1 MSETKNRDQNKRSSG
16 FRLVIPFFIVLGLM
30 TVVSF
35 IIPLR
40 PTVSNSEK
48 RELAKF
54 PEFSV
59 NALLDGSY
67 FDDITTWFS
76 DTFPGRESWITMSNY
91 ISSIHGYSEIT
102 IEGDLPIVD
111 EIPDIPEIPIPTKP
125 VEISAPAE
133 TETAEET
140 SPATEAEEEE
150 EWGGVTIEN
159 PEEINLGAVIQIG
172 DAAFN
177 YLGFSQNNS
186 ERYARVLSTYAS
198 AVKGLGVR
206 VVSAPCPTAVG
217 IMVPEEYLDAMRC
230 SHQDQVIDF
239 MHGCMTDDV
248 ITVDTWEALI
258 DHNDEYIYFRTD
270 HHWTALGAYYS
281 YRAVCEALGYEP
293 APLDFFEVW
302 NQGDFHGSI
311 YGKCNRP
318 HQLKTD
324 TVDAYIPQGDIT
336 MMVYPNSPGGYEMP
350 LLQDCTERAINAK
363 YLTFLSSDN
372 AISVITNDSLPDG
385 PSCVVIKDSF
395 GNCFVPFLTQNYHK
409 IYALD
414 YRKYSRDNLI
424 KFVEKYD
431 VDDVLFIPYLTGT
444 QSGQGV
450 DLISNHCS

>member
-1 MSETKNRDQNKRSSG
+1 MSDMKHENQNQNSG
-16 FRLVIPFFIVLGLM
+16 LRLVIPFFIVLGLL
-30 TVVSF
+30 TVISF

-40 PTVSNSEK
+40 PTISNSEK

-54 PEFSV
+54 PEFSMT
-59 NALLDGSY
+59 ALLEGTY

-76 DTFPGRESWITMSNY
+76 DTFPGRESWITISNY
-91 ISSIHGYSEIT
+91 VSSTHGYSEIT

-111 EIPDIPEIPIPTKP
+111 EIPEVPVIPEPTKP
-125 VEISAPAE
+125 SQDSAPA
-133 TETAEET
+133 TTDATEET
-140 SPATEAEEEE
+140 TSATEAEG

-159 PEEINLGAVIQIG
+159 PEEIDLGAVIQIG

-186 ERYARVLSTYAS
+186 ERYAKVLSTYAA
-198 AVKGLGVR
+198 AVKDLGVR
-206 VVSAPCPTAVG
+206 VVSAPCPTSVG
-217 IMVPEEYLDAMRC
+217 VMVPEEYLDAMRC
-230 SHQDQVIDF
+230 AHQDQVIDF

-248 ITVDTWEALI
+248 ITVDTWEALS

-281 YRAVCEALGYEP
+281 YAAVCEALGYEA
-293 APLDFFEVW
+293 APLDSFEVW

-336 MMVYPNSPGGYEMP
+336 MMVYPNSSAGYEMP
-350 LLQDCTERAINAK
+350 LLQDCTERAINSK

-372 AISVITNDSLPDG
+372 AISVITNESIPDG

-414 YRKYSRDNLI
+414 YRKYSRKDLI
-424 KFVEKYD
+424 QFVEDYN

-450 DLISNHCS
+450 DLIANHCS

>member
-1 MSETKNRDQNKRSSG
+1 MSEMKHEDQNKQNSG
-16 FRLVIPFFIVLGLM
+16 LRLVIPFFIVLGLL

-54 PEFSV
+54 PEFTLD
-59 NALLDGSY
+59 ALLEGTY

-91 ISSIHGYSEIT
+91 ISSTHGYSEIT
-102 IEGDLPIVD
+102 IQGGLPIVD
-111 EIPDIPEIPIPTKP
+111 QVPEVPQIPEPTQP
-125 VEISAPAE
+125 DPEGLVAH
-133 TETAEET
+133 TEPPEET
-140 SPATEAEEEE
+140 TAPTEAEE

-159 PEEINLGAVIQIG
+159 PEEIDLGAVIQIG

-177 YLGFSQNNS
+177 YLGFSQSNS
-186 ERYARVLSTYAS
+186 ERYAKVLSAYAA
-198 AVKGLGVR
+198 AVKDLGVR

-217 IMVPEEYLDAMRC
+217 IMVPDEYLDAMRC

-258 DHNDEYIYFRTD
+258 GHNDEYIYFRTD

-281 YRAVCEALGYEP
+281 YQAVCEALGYEP
-293 APLDFFEVW
+293 APLDSFEVW

-318 HQLKTD
+318 QQLRTD

-336 MMVYPNSPGGYEMP
+336 MMVYPNSSAGYEMP
-350 LLQDCTERAINAK
+350 LLQDCTERAINTK

-414 YRKYSRDNLI
+414 YRKYSRKDLI
-424 KFVEKYD
+424 QFVEDYN

-450 DLISNHCS
+450 DLIANHCS